1 LLLHCQSQ
9 LSHKK
14 GEVDLLKYLLR
25 RFISGLILLFIFASI
40 VFFAVNILLPG
51 DWVSHFA
58 LALTPPQSAALRA
71 ELGLDLPLWQ
81 RYLKWVGN
89 LLRGNLGTSF
99 SLWGL
104 GEPVMDVLKRVA
116 PSTILVF
123 GVGTALSFMLG
134 EWLGRVTGW
143 RKPDFLTG
151 SATFSAITLYTSFPP
166 WLAFLLTYFLVRKY
180 HLFNT
185 DPNRALWRRAEV
197 NWTGV
202 LNDIVI
208 ALLIIIFIVVILNYL
223 YQRWRRK
230 GLPRLLLLG
239 VIAGA
244 WYGSWHYMDIVPY
257 ATDVMRNAMLPLIA
271 YVLLTFGEIMLIM
284 RTTMVD
290 TLHEEYINT
299 ARAKGLPP
307 AVVRDRH
314 AARNALIPV
323 VSRLVVTLPFLMTGM
338 VMLETALKWEGIGNT
353 LFFAVGMQNV
363 SLAMGAILVIGAV
376 SLTARL
382 VLEVLVVYLDPR
394 LRTASE
400 SSGVKL

>member
-1 LLLHCQSQ
+1 M
-9 LSHKK
+9 
-14 GEVDLLKYLLR
+14 LKYLLR
-25 RFISGLILLFIFASI
+25 RFISGLVLLFIFVSI
-40 VFFAVNILLPG
+40 VFFAVNLLLPG

-58 LALTPPQSAALRA
+58 LSLTSKQAAGLRI

-81 RYLKWVGN
+81 RYLHWVGN
-89 LLRGNLGTSF
+89 LLRGNLGTEF
-99 SLWGL
+99 SLRGV
-104 GEPVMDVLKRVA
+104 GEPVTEVLKRVV

-123 GVGTALSFMLG
+123 GVGTSLAFMLG

-180 HLFNT
+180 HLFST
-185 DPNRALWRRAEV
+185 DPNRALWRRAPV
-197 NWTGV
+197 TWTGV
-202 LNDIVI
+202 LNDMVVS
-208 ALLIIIFIVVILNYL
+208 LLIITLVVVLLNYL
-223 YQRWRRK
+223 YQRWSGKR
-230 GLPRLLLLG
+230 LPRLLLLG
-239 VIAGA
+239 VIGA
-244 WYGSWHYMDIVPY
+244 AWFGSWQYMEIFPY
-257 ATDVMRNAMLPLIA
+257 AMDVMRNATLPLIA

-307 AVVRDRH
+307 TLVRDRH

-338 VMLETALKWEGIGNT
+338 VMLETALSWEGVGNT

-382 VLEVLVVYLDPR
+382 ILEVLVVYLDPR
-394 LRTASE
+394 LRTAGDTNGGS
-400 SSGVKL
+400 L